1 MMGMNQIGGYD
12 RIATM
17 FSPDGRIHQI
27 EYAKEAVKHGSLVI
41 VARVKEGII
50 MISEQKNFNKLILPN
65 EKINQIEDSIFA
77 AYSGLLSDAKVLIER
92 IRLEAQVQR
101 LYYKEDPDINVVA
114 WNLGTYMQQLLQ
126 RGMRPFG
133 VSLILAG
140 RDRNGTEVHLI
151 EPSGAK
157 FECKAIAIGN
167 NDSEAMKQLED
178 GYEENMTLD
187 ELENLILKIAKNL
200 IDSGKIEFL
209 KFDMKTNNFEKGIKD
224 IEKN

>member
-1 MMGMNQIGGYD
+1 MDQMGGYD

-41 VARVKEGII
+41 VGRVKEGIV
-50 MISEQKNFNKLILPN
+50 MISEQKEFNKLILPN
-65 EKINQIEDSIFA
+65 EKINQVEDGIFA
-77 AYSGLLSDAKVLIER
+77 AYSGLLSDAKVLVER
-92 IRLEAQVQR
+92 IRVEAQMQR
-101 LYYKEDPDINVVA
+101 LYYNEDPDINVIS

-140 RDRNGTEVHLI
+140 YDRNGTEIHLI

-167 NDSEAMKQLED
+167 HDSEAMKDL
-178 GYEENMTLD
+178 EENYKDDMTLD
-187 ELENLILKIAKNL
+187 ELEALIIKVAKNY
-200 IDSGKIEFL
+200 IEEDKIEFL
-209 KFDMKTNNFEKGIKD
+209 KIVRESKKIYREIKTIK
-224 IEKN
+224 

>member
-1 MMGMNQIGGYD
+1 MMGFDQVGGYD

-41 VARVKEGII
+41 VGRVKEGII
-50 MISEQKNFNKLILPN
+50 MISEQKEFNKLILPN
-65 EKINQIEDSIFA
+65 EKINQIDEGVFA
-77 AYSGLLSDAKVLIER
+77 AYSGLLSDAKVLVER
-92 IRLEAQVQR
+92 IRVEAQVQR
-101 LYYKEDPDINVVA
+101 LYYKEDPDINVIA

-140 RDRNGTEVHLI
+140 YDRNGTEVHLI

-167 NDSEAMKQLED
+167 NDSDVMK
-178 GYEENMTLD
+178 
-187 ELENLILKIAKNL
+187 ELEEKYKDDMSLEELEKMILEIAKNHMEEKKVEYL
-200 IDSGKIEFL
+200 KINRASKEITREI
-209 KFDMKTNNFEKGIKD
+209 KTLE
-224 IEKN
+224 